1 MFQQPQQQEEQQLEE
16 NKQLLL
22 FSSTCQFKS
31 TSTEK
36 SALTNFTK
44 TNGALHILENYYSL
58 PRTELFKLI
67 DKANEILQ
75 KNQPTLKIEVYYSIL
90 LYLGII
96 TLGLF
101 LILFCPFLLVISFI
115 LGDKYK
121 LNLEETI
128 KEINNLIDKEKNGYL
143 ERGLILEFKVEEF
156 TYWSGKHLR
165 VLKYFKINIYGKLN
179 NVNTTN
185 VVTVDNNIIYNENN
199 TSTTMTVCNEN
210 NKEPIEAVYYST
222 NNNNNTDVTTTTL
235 L

>member
-1 MFQQPQQQEEQQLEE
+1 MLQQPQQQQLEE

-58 PRTELFKLI
+58 SRTELFKLI

-75 KNQPTLKIEVYYSIL
+75 KNQPTLKTDVYHSIL

-96 TLGLF
+96 TFGLF
-101 LILFCPFLLVISFI
+101 LVLFCPFLLVISFI

-128 KEINNLIDKEKNGYL
+128 NEINNLIDKEKNGYL

-185 VVTVDNNIIYNENN
+185 VVTVDNNIIYSENN

-210 NKEPIEAVYYST
+210 KEPIEAVYYST
-222 NNNNNTDVTTTTL
+222 NNYNNTDVTTTTL